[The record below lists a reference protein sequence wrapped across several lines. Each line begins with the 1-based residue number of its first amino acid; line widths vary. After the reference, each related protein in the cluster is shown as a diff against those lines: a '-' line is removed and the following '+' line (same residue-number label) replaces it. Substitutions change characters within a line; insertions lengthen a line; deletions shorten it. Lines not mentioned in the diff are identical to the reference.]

1 MKISNQNLTKMPKNK
16 ELRFGEVRE
25 IPADAA
31 ESRRIPFVL
40 STPTRDRYGTVL
52 NQDNWDLDNYRK
64 NPVVG
69 YMHNLYGDMCNPP
82 DADQIIGKDTDIAV
96 VDMNGMRALVGTPEF
111 EPAEINPLAEKIF
124 RKILFGS
131 LSTTSV
137 GFLEKGEGLNK
148 EDKNE
153 EGAVENTYYF
163 AGQELLEYSIV
174 NIPANPDATKRQM
187 MRMKALREQTLAA
200 LMYAWRELGNIKR
213 ISEIEEMRV
222 VDVLDLLR
230 AKDLEIKETDPDKV
244 RKILRDVDA
253 DERITFL
260 RKKEIGL

>member
-1 MKISNQNLTKMPKNK
+1 MPNYK
-16 ELRFGEVRE
+16 ELRYGEVRE

-31 ESRRIPFVL
+31 ESRRVPFIL

-52 NQDNWDLDNYRK
+52 NQDGWDLENFRK
-64 NPVVG
+64 NPVIG
-69 YMHNLYGDMCNPP
+69 YMHNLYGDMCNGP
-82 DADQIIGKDTDIAV
+82 DPDQIIGRDTQIEV
-96 VDMNGMRALVGTPEF
+96 VDWNGGRALLGTPEF

-131 LSTTSV
+131 LSTASV
-137 GFLEKGEGLNK
+137 GFLEKGSGLNK
-148 EDKNE
+148 EEKSQD
-153 EGAVENTYYF
+153 GSVENTYYF
-163 AGQELLEYSIV
+163 SGQELLEYSIV
-174 NIPANPDATKRQM
+174 NIPANPDATKRQL

-253 DERITFL
+253 DERIAFL

>member
-1 MKISNQNLTKMPKNK
+1 MPKYK

-25 IPADAA
+25 IPKDAA
-31 ESRRIPFVL
+31 ESRRIQFIL

-187 MRMKALREQTLAA
+187 MRMKSLREQTMAA

-230 AKDLEIKETDPDKV
+230 AKDLGVKETDPDKV
-244 RKILRDVDA
+244 RKILKDADA
-253 DERITFL
+253 DERISFI